1 MVSLSLG
8 LLACSERAP
17 EARAPVPAPAD
28 VVVVTPATQ
37 ANPVTPV
44 LPVESAASTS
54 VPDAATA
61 LGTTNE
67 SRVNPVAG
75 RSNKTMSR
83 AEESTAMPMPGQ
95 NNDHS
100 APLPPAKRASGS

>member
-1 MVSLSLG
+1 M
-8 LLACSERAP
+8 
-17 EARAPVPAPAD
+17 PAA
-28 VVVVTPATQ
+28 
-37 ANPVTPV
+37 
-44 LPVESAASTS
+44 SAASTS
-54 VPDAATA
+54 VPDAATV

-67 SRVNPVAG
+67 SKVEPVAG
-75 RSNKTMSR
+75 RTNKSMSR